1 MNEQLIP
8 ICNDTNVN
16 INSDLKCDKEIGK
29 TIRCAINWCGIII
42 LTTVCLNTYS
52 NSDLKNIVNQY
63 LSNKLLA

>member
-16 INSDLKCDKEIGK
+16 INSDLKCDKETGK
-29 TIRCAINWCGIII
+29 TIRCAITWCGIIVF
-42 LTTVCLNTYS
+42 TTVCLNTYS